1 MIKFA
6 ICFVMMLGM
15 SLTSN
20 NLSAN
25 PHLSRLP
32 AQYPLKKITISIL
45 HQPGAGIPGGYQITL
60 NGDGNSFYSQSSKEK
75 QALSI
80 PKETL
85 LELVNDFYKIHFFE
99 LPDTYAVKKQVVLKD
114 NTTVA
119 TVVTKQVDVSS
130 KKLCIQ
136 LRTYKKCVT
145 IVDNQPVEAAELV
158 KKIEGLFLSKPNVN

>member
-1 MIKFA
+1 MIKFV
-6 ICFVMMLGM
+6 ICLSMILGM
-15 SLTSN
+15 GLISN

-45 HQPGAGIPGGYQITL
+45 HQPGAGIPGGYQITIS
-60 NGDGNSFYSQSSKEK
+60 GDGNSFYNQNSKEK
-75 QALSI
+75 KALFV
-80 PKETL
+80 PNETL

-99 LPDTYAVKKQVVLKD
+99 LPDTYAVKKRVVIKD

-119 TVVTKQVDVSS
+119 TVVTKQVDVNS

-145 IVDNQPVEAAELV
+145 IIDNQPVEAAELV
-158 KKIEGLFLSKPNVN
+158 TKIEGLFLSKQ

>member
-15 SLTSN
+15 SLISN

-45 HQPGAGIPGGYQITL
+45 HQPGAGVPGGYHITL
-60 NGDGNSFYSQSSKEK
+60 SGDGNSFYSQNSKEK
-75 QALSI
+75 QALNV
-80 PKETL
+80 PNETL

-99 LPDTYAVKKQVVLKD
+99 LPDTYGVKKQVVLK
-114 NTTVA
+114 NNNTVA
-119 TVVTKQVDVSS
+119 TVVTKQVNVSS

-158 KKIEGLFLSKPNVN
+158 KKIEGLFLSKR

>member
-6 ICFVMMLGM
+6 ICFLMMLGM

-20 NLSAN
+20 NLSAK

-32 AQYPLKKITISIL
+32 AQYPLKKITISIS
-45 HQPGAGIPGGYQITL
+45 HQPGAGIPGGYQMTI
-60 NGDGNSFYSQSSKEK
+60 NGDGNSFYSQNSKEK
-75 QALSI
+75 RALTVT
-80 PKETL
+80 KETL

-99 LPDTYAVKKQVVLKD
+99 LPDTYAIKKQVVLKD

-119 TVVTKQVDVSS
+119 TVVTKQVNASS

-136 LRTYKKCVT
+136 LRTYKKCIA
-145 IVDNQPVEAAELV
+145 IVGNQPVEAAELV
-158 KKIEGLFLSKPNVN
+158 KKIEGLFLSKQ

>member
-6 ICFVMMLGM
+6 ICLLTMLGM
-15 SLTSN
+15 SLISN

-45 HQPGAGIPGGYQITL
+45 HQPGAGIPGGYQIIIS
-60 NGDGNSFYSQSSKEK
+60 GDGNSFYKQNSKENT
-75 QALSI
+75 ALI
-80 PKETL
+80 VPNETL

-99 LPDTYAVKKQVVLKD
+99 LPDTYVVKKQVVLKD

-119 TVVTKQVDVSS
+119 TVVTKQVDVNS

-145 IVDNQPVEAAELV
+145 IIDNQPVEAAELV
-158 KKIEGLFLSKPNVN
+158 KKIEGLFLSKQ